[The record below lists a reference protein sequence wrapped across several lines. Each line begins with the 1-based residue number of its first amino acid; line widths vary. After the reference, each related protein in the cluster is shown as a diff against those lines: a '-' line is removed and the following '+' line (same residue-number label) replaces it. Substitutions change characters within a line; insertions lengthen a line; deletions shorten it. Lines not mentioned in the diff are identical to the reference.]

1 MGPLTAIRACLVKSA
16 TFSGRASRSE
26 FWWWTLIAEF
36 AFAAAMVGLGICWE
50 EDWIFGETYWPIQA
64 YALLIWLPSTS
75 VAVRRFHDIGLN
87 PWPVIALVLLDLV
100 LLAWPV
106 DSAFLEALFYSS
118 LFLYL
123 LVLVVAAFPSQDRN
137 SRYGPNPLE
146 VTP

>member
-1 MGPLTAIRACLVKSA
+1 MGPLTAIKACLVKSA

-36 AFAAAMVGLGICWE
+36 AFAAAMVGLGICRE
-50 EDWIFGETYWPIQA
+50 EDWILGETHWSIHA

-118 LFLYL
+118 LSLYL
-123 LVLVVAAFPSQDRN
+123 LVLVIAAFPSQTAIPDTA
-137 SRYGPNPLE
+137 PTPLR
-146 VTP
+146 